1 MNSPFPADGRLVPFG
16 ARAPLSMGGNPGK
29 DARGRATGRVK
40 NLCPWAGDAGWR
52 RDFAVLQG
60 KKPGILYVLQDFV
73 QGRAAKGLAGR
84 PSTPDKYRFQTPP
97 ENPGRRFLPP
107 PPSGHLFCL
116 EMPERLLYNRWD
128 SGSCLKIGEMPN
140 GERFFRQSRRFDAGI
155 LCVWQGKSTQ
165 NDEKRSAAWAF

>member
-1 MNSPFPADGRLVPFG
+1 MMNSPFPADGRLVPFG

-52 RDFAVLQG
+52 RNFAVLQG

-116 EMPERLLYNRWD
+116 EMPEHLLYNRWD
-128 SGSCLKIGEMPN
+128 SKLPPSGRLKTHPSPHSYDT
-140 GERFFRQSRRFDAGI
+140 ERPGGLGVSGALPKGVI
-155 LCVWQGKSTQ
+155 L
-165 NDEKRSAAWAF
+165 

>member
-1 MNSPFPADGRLVPFG
+1 M
-16 ARAPLSMGGNPGK
+16 
-29 DARGRATGRVK
+29 
-40 NLCPWAGDAGWR
+40 
-52 RDFAVLQG
+52 
-60 KKPGILYVLQDFV
+60 LQDFV

-128 SGSCLKIGEMPN
+128 SRPCLKIGEMAN

-155 LCVWQGKSTQ
+155 FVYGKENQRRMAKKDPPLGCFDMFQTRPSVFTGGK
-165 NDEKRSAAWAF
+165 NMRTCKSFSKGVYC